1 MPAKYD
7 HINFKPPAS
16 VAKAAKRGL
25 KMRAKQSKSN
35 QGGTAVGLARA
46 NQLAKRETL
55 SAATVKRMKAFFDR
69 HQKNKKV
76 DSGKKAGADKGQQ
89 AWLLWGGDAGRAWA
103 KKVVAQMEKADS
115 KKPVSRA
122 LNPCG
127 MTKGGTFDKGNSCA
141 GTKGTGKSKSKKI
154 TKAERN
160 KALEDFADGKITS
173 NQLIDLLLPV
183 EERKSFFQKKKK
195 PSPPTLSKPT
205 TEGQKEFFKDSK
217 VRDPSGKLLKVFH
230 GTTMKFDVFT
240 NPYGGWNMFSD
251 NYDYS
256 YVFAQGSGEVG
267 EYYLNI
273 KRPLDLR
280 SLPREGGDARNELL
294 DLLRDKAEVD
304 EDSFNYLK
312 DHLPYAKDAFTII
325 NRSRDLLIEILIDHG
340 YDGIV
345 MPDVVIGP
353 DRNEKVRR
361 IIGDTYIAFVS
372 QQIKK
377 VTNENP
383 TKANEI
389 DRALNPCGMTEG
401 GTFDKGNSCAGTKGT
416 GKKAKNKKQRKV
428 SLQTF
433 KKNGVEFISP
443 NRDPEQYRKFT
454 PVTGKNS
461 DFIGLPTQEKIHK
474 YLEKSRVAKMVTG
487 KNKDGTKL
495 AGYEWMKKHADKLI
509 KARIDIPTYKASTE
523 QGDSVYAVTLHEN
536 DRKQYAG
543 AYIPM
548 AVLTDVT
555 FKDNDLGALYIQEKI
570 AGKTPLAT
578 VVGTLD
584 YDATINQVI
593 PDDIDSWTPVGYNP
607 SHSTFF
613 YDKRTGKEVTGGS
626 IAISV
631 GNTVFVKNP
640 KYAKGGR
647 SALNKRE
654 SQSIRATEK
663 RVAKINKTEKLIGT
677 KKKKPKGIYDLD
689 PMSELH
695 DLFVGP
701 RRKGVSTERALNS
714 CGMTKGGT
722 FDKGNSCAGT
732 KGTGKA
738 KAKKPK
744 RQAKK
749 YTRKGWK
756 KSLDAWMDR
765 NNLDKTK
772 FWNKAKGRVELPD
785 METIKAIAAEQATGK
800 PDDAT
805 RKSYDDFKKHLMSQY
820 DALVDSGLVVKA
832 WQGEGEPYKVS
843 EEKMWVPSSK
853 KMREQVEE
861 TGVFY
866 FFMTD
871 KGFGEGKTDSDHPF
885 LQMST
890 AKTADG
896 EPMLYNDVFRVVH
909 DAVAHLNGGYSF
921 STRGEMNA
929 MLAHASTLPK
939 ETWPALWAETFAQ
952 NAYYEV
958 NKKFA
963 PQNYFSSQYV
973 NMIEELQEK
982 AKKQTEVARADVEI
996 EHDDEDGECGCNRAR
1011 RAVGAKFRYYAKR
1024 FLANKSRPN
1033 IQRFTSNPAAKKK
1046 KEGKTGGCG
1055 NNGQGFTEG
1064 NTCATGSP
1072 AGPTTGEKEV
1082 KGKQP
1087 FKNDIHPKT
1096 EKHFDAAWAKEFA
1109 SKTDGISDPDQ
1120 LTQKIAAEIRKLE
1133 KTHDVF
1139 YVPLNKDGKLVG
1151 QIVNVDSRIKL
1162 GHGNSADAMGLLQ
1175 GEYRLEFIKVENSPL
1190 RDKAVQKNVDKMTP
1204 VRKDNPKRGKR
1215 FKAATKNMTADQ
1227 TAKFARQVLS
1237 PASLSDESANDLAK
1251 YIKYKKDEEK
1261 HDLDF
1266 MTSWM
1271 SEAEIKEAEKKDKT
1285 NDKTS

>member
-1 MPAKYD
+1 
-7 HINFKPPAS
+7 
-16 VAKAAKRGL
+16 
-25 KMRAKQSKSN
+25 
-35 QGGTAVGLARA
+35 
-46 NQLAKRETL
+46 
-55 SAATVKRMKAFFDR
+55 
-69 HQKNKKV
+69 
-76 DSGKKAGADKGQQ
+76 
-89 AWLLWGGDAGRAWA
+89 
-103 KKVVAQMEKADS
+103 
-115 KKPVSRA
+115 
-122 LNPCG
+122 
-127 MTKGGTFDKGNSCA
+127 
-141 GTKGTGKSKSKKI
+141 
-154 TKAERN
+154 
-160 KALEDFADGKITS
+160 
-173 NQLIDLLLPV
+173 
-183 EERKSFFQKKKK
+183 
-195 PSPPTLSKPT
+195 
-205 TEGQKEFFKDSK
+205 
-217 VRDPSGKLLKVFH
+217 
-230 GTTMKFDVFT
+230 
-240 NPYGGWNMFSD
+240 
-251 NYDYS
+251 
-256 YVFAQGSGEVG
+256 
-267 EYYLNI
+267 
-273 KRPLDLR
+273 
-280 SLPREGGDARNELL
+280 
-294 DLLRDKAEVD
+294 
-304 EDSFNYLK
+304 
-312 DHLPYAKDAFTII
+312 
-325 NRSRDLLIEILIDHG
+325 
-340 YDGIV
+340 
-345 MPDVVIGP
+345 
-353 DRNEKVRR
+353 
-361 IIGDTYIAFVS
+361 
-372 QQIKK
+372 
-377 VTNENP
+377 
-383 TKANEI
+383 
-389 DRALNPCGMTEG
+389 
-401 GTFDKGNSCAGTKGT
+401 
-416 GKKAKNKKQRKV
+416 
-428 SLQTF
+428 
-433 KKNGVEFISP
+433 
-443 NRDPEQYRKFT
+443 
-454 PVTGKNS
+454 
-461 DFIGLPTQEKIHK
+461 
-474 YLEKSRVAKMVTG
+474 
-487 KNKDGTKL
+487 
-495 AGYEWMKKHADKLI
+495 
-509 KARIDIPTYKASTE
+509 
-523 QGDSVYAVTLHEN
+523 
-536 DRKQYAG
+536 
-543 AYIPM
+543 
-548 AVLTDVT
+548 
-555 FKDNDLGALYIQEKI
+555 
-570 AGKTPLAT
+570 

-952 NAYYEV
+952 NAYYEIH
-958 NKKFA
+958 KKFA

-973 NMIEELQEK
+973 NMIEE
-982 AKKQTEVARADVEI
+982 
-996 EHDDEDGECGCNRAR
+996 
-1011 RAVGAKFRYYAKR
+1011 
-1024 FLANKSRPN
+1024 
-1033 IQRFTSNPAAKKK
+1033 
-1046 KEGKTGGCG
+1046 
-1055 NNGQGFTEG
+1055 
-1064 NTCATGSP
+1064 
-1072 AGPTTGEKEV
+1072 
-1082 KGKQP
+1082 
-1087 FKNDIHPKT
+1087 
-1096 EKHFDAAWAKEFA
+1096 
-1109 SKTDGISDPDQ
+1109 
-1120 LTQKIAAEIRKLE
+1120 
-1133 KTHDVF
+1133 
-1139 YVPLNKDGKLVG
+1139 
-1151 QIVNVDSRIKL
+1151 
-1162 GHGNSADAMGLLQ
+1162 
-1175 GEYRLEFIKVENSPL
+1175 
-1190 RDKAVQKNVDKMTP
+1190 
-1204 VRKDNPKRGKR
+1204 
-1215 FKAATKNMTADQ
+1215 
-1227 TAKFARQVLS
+1227 
-1237 PASLSDESANDLAK
+1237 
-1251 YIKYKKDEEK
+1251 
-1261 HDLDF
+1261 
-1266 MTSWM
+1266 
-1271 SEAEIKEAEKKDKT
+1271 
-1285 NDKTS
+1285 